1 MLFFKMRR
9 GERNPRGKARYYT
22 KTNSWHHEEEKH
34 MHEQTTQTARDRFHA
49 LPGKGQPR
57 ENCRAAF
64 LTGWGLKHNLATL
77 PQKDHLIPH
86 V

>member
-1 MLFFKMRR
+1 MRR
-9 GERNPRGKARYYT
+9 GERNPRGKAWYYT

-34 MHEQTTQTARDRFHA
+34 MYEQTTQTAQGQVSCT
-49 LPGKGQPR
+49 PGKGTAER
-57 ENCRAAF
+57 ELQAAF